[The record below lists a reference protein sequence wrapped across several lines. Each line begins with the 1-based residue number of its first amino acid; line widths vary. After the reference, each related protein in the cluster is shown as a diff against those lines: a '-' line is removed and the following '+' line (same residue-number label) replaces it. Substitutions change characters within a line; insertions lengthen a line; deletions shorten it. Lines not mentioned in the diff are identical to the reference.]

1 MLAPWKESYDKPRQ
15 YIKKQRHH
23 FANKGLYSQSYGFS
37 SNHVLIWELELK
49 ESSTLKNWC
58 FWTVVLKK
66 TLESPLVDCKDIKS
80 GLLKGNPY
88 WISTGRTAAEAEVPI
103 LSSPGDLPDPRIEP
117 GLLHCRWI
125 LYWKRR
131 ERQIETTVRYHQ
143 SEWPSLKSL
152 QITNAE
158 KDVDTKDPL
167 LYCWWECKFV
177 QPLWKEYGI
186 SSENLK

>member
-1 MLAPWKESYDKPRQ
+1 MCQ
-15 YIKKQRHH
+15 QG
-23 FANKGLYSQSYGFS
+23 FYSQSYGFS
-37 SNHVLIWELELK
+37 SSHVLIWELELK

-58 FWTVVLKK
+58 FWTVVVKK
-66 TLESPLVDCKDIKS
+66 TLESPLVGCKDIKS

-88 WISTGRTAAEAEVPI
+88 WIPTGRTAAEAKVPI
-103 LSSPGDLPDPRIEP
+103 LSSSGDLPDPRIEP

-143 SEWPSLKSL
+143 SEWPSLKCL

-158 KDVDTKDPL
+158 KDVNTRDPL

-186 SSENLK
+186 SSEN